1 MMLPYCRRLLLC
13 ATTCLPFLYFAAARA
28 QAPAKTTE
36 EIVVTAEKR
45 ASTIQKT
52 AISITALKGSDLV
65 RNGITSVQQVAQQ
78 VPGVSFKTGG
88 PGQTE
93 LEMRGLNSGGGNSAT
108 VGFYLDETPLSTFA
122 YATAGKV
129 VIDPDLYDIDRI
141 EILRGPQG
149 TLYGSGSMGGTFR
162 VLTNQPDPGK
172 MSGSL
177 HLTGGGTEGGGLNGG
192 FDAMLN
198 VPIVDDKAAFRV
210 VVTDRFLSGWIDR
223 IVLNPFPLPTDGGLV
238 RGNVLGAPA
247 ASRKSDVN
255 DEHLQSVRTS
265 LLLHPNDNLTITP
278 AYFFQGVKQGG
289 QSLVDVPPGTEAHYQ
304 PFAQAEPVHDTFFLV
319 SLGIKYDLGW
329 ASLSSSTAYWHR
341 ALSQVQDGSEVLQD
355 VLALPGYNVA
365 DGGIGNDP
373 WTENDTASQVS
384 QEVRLASSG
393 EGPLKWIAGVF
404 YSATASRT
412 IEFSN
417 DPAAA
422 PVLGVAELYHED
434 VPQFFRQEAVFGEAT
449 YSILPSLKATA
460 GLRYYNYNS
469 EFTAVEYGFF
479 GPYGTLQPGGST
491 SRENDQGVNPKFTLA
506 WLPASDL
513 TLYATAAKG
522 FRPGGGNESVPT
534 SGTAEGAACAASLA
548 ALGKTANPVTYG
560 PDSLWSYE
568 LGEKARLLGDR
579 VTLNSDV
586 YYEHW
591 RAIQRAV
598 TLTCGYIYTDN
609 AGEADIYGGEVELSA
624 RLTNAL
630 TLNANVGYTYATYA
644 QNNVETGVVKGEDL
658 PDVARFSSTQ
668 SVVYAAPL
676 ADSVNLTARVANSYV
691 SSRQDVNYAI
701 DHLPGYDTASARVSL
716 DFRTGWSAGLFVDN
730 LGNSHALLSA
740 INSIVLNIPTLT
752 RDTTLRPRTFGLDLT
767 YKF

>member
-1 MMLPYCRRLLLC
+1 MPPSCRTLLLC
-13 ATTCLPFLYFAAARA
+13 ATASLPIAAVA
-28 QAPAKTTE
+28 QTAPKPVE

-45 ASTIQKT
+45 GSTIQKT
-52 AISITALKGSDLV
+52 PISITALKGADLV
-65 RNGITSVQQVAQQ
+65 RNGIVSVQQVAQQ

-93 LEMRGLNSGGGNSAT
+93 LEMRGLNSAGGNSAT

-162 VLTNQPDPGK
+162 VLTNQPDPSK
-172 MSGSL
+172 MSGSF
-177 HLTGGGTEGGGLNGG
+177 HLNGGGTEGGGLNGG

-198 VPIVDDKAAFRV
+198 VPIVQDKAALRV

-223 IVLNPFPLPTDGGLV
+223 IVETPFPLPTDGGLV
-238 RGNVLGAPA
+238 RGNVLGAPING
-247 ASRKSDVN
+247 RKSDVN
-255 DEHLQSVRTS
+255 DEHLQSARAS
-265 LLLHPNDNLTITP
+265 LLLRPTDSLTITP
-278 AYFFQGVKQGG
+278 AYFMQAVHLGG
-289 QSLVDVPPGTEAHYQ
+289 QSLVDVPPDNEAHYQ
-304 PFAQAEPVHDTFFLV
+304 PFAQSEPVHDSFFLG

-329 ASLSSSTAYWHR
+329 ASLSSSTSYWHR

-355 VLALPGYNVA
+355 VLALPGYGVA

-373 WTENDTASQVS
+373 WVENDTASQLS
-384 QEVRLASSG
+384 EEVRLASSG
-393 EGPLKWIAGVF
+393 TGPLSWIAGVF

-412 IEFSN
+412 IQFSN

-422 PVLGVAELYHED
+422 SVLGVAELYHED
-434 VPQFFRQEAVFGEAT
+434 VPQTFKQEAVFGEAT
-449 YSILPSLKATA
+449 YSILPTLKLTA

-469 EFTAVEYGFF
+469 DFTAVEYGFF

-491 SRENDQGVNPKFTLA
+491 STEHDQGINPKFNVA
-506 WLPASDL
+506 WLPDRDL
-513 TLYATAAKG
+513 TLYATVAKG
-522 FRPGGGNESVPT
+522 FRPGGGNETVPT
-534 SGTAEGAACAASLA
+534 AGTAEGVACAASLA
-548 ALGKTANPVTYG
+548 ALGKTSNPDTYG
-560 PDSLWSYE
+560 PDSIWSYE

-579 VTLNSDV
+579 VTLNADV

-591 RAIQRAV
+591 RAIQREV

-609 AGEADIYGGEVELSA
+609 AGEANIYGGELELSA
-624 RLTNAL
+624 QVTDAL
-630 TLNANVGYTYATYA
+630 TLNANLGYADATYA
-644 QNNVETGVVKGEDL
+644 ANNVETGVVKGEVL
-658 PDVARFSSTQ
+658 PDVARFTSTQ
-668 SVVYAAPL
+668 SLVYTAPIT
-676 ADSVNLTARVANSYV
+676 DTINLSARFSNSYV
-691 SSRQDVNYAI
+691 SSRQDVTYYI
-701 DHLPGYDTASARVSL
+701 DRLPGYDTASARISA
-716 DFRTGWSAGLFVDN
+716 DFLGGWSAGIFADN

-740 INSIVLNIPTLT
+740 INSQVLNIPTLT

>member
-1 MMLPYCRRLLLC
+1 MPPSCRTLLLC
-13 ATTCLPFLYFAAARA
+13 ATACLPIAARA
-28 QAPAKTTE
+28 QTVPKPVE

-45 ASTIQKT
+45 GSTIQKT
-52 AISITALKGSDLV
+52 PISITALKGADLV
-65 RNGITSVQQVAQQ
+65 RNGIVSVQQVAQQ

-93 LEMRGLNSGGGNSAT
+93 LEMRGLNSAGGNSAT
-108 VGFYLDETPLSTFA
+108 VDFYLDETPLSTFA

-141 EILRGPQG
+141 EVLRGPQG

-162 VLTNQPDPGK
+162 VLTNQPDPSK

-198 VPIVDDKAAFRV
+198 VPIVQDKAALRV
-210 VVTDRFLSGWIDR
+210 VVTDRSLSGWIDR

-238 RGNVLGAPA
+238 RGNVLGAPV

-255 DEHLQSVRTS
+255 DEHLQSARAS
-265 LLLHPNDNLTITP
+265 LLLRPNDDLTITP
-278 AYFFQGVKQGG
+278 AYFMQSVHLGG
-289 QSLVDVPPGTEAHYQ
+289 QSLVDVPPDTEAHYQ
-304 PFAQAEPVHDTFFLV
+304 PFAQSEPVHDSFFLV
-319 SLGIKYDLGW
+319 SLGLKYDLGW
-329 ASLSSSTAYWHR
+329 ANLSSSTSYWHR

-355 VLALPGYNVA
+355 VLALPGYGVA

-373 WTENDTASQVS
+373 WVENDTASQLS
-384 QEVRLASSG
+384 EELRLASSG
-393 EGPLKWIAGVF
+393 TGPLSWIAGVF

-412 IEFSN
+412 IQFSN

-434 VPQFFRQEAVFGEAT
+434 VPQTFKQEAVFGEAT
-449 YSILPSLKATA
+449 YSILPTLKLTA

-469 EFTAVEYGFF
+469 DFTAVEYGFF

-491 SRENDQGVNPKFTLA
+491 STEHDQGINPKFNLA
-506 WLPASDL
+506 WLPDPDL
-513 TLYATAAKG
+513 TLYATVAKG
-522 FRPGGGNESVPT
+522 FRPGGGNETVPT
-534 SGTAEGAACAASLA
+534 AGTAEGVACAASLA
-548 ALGKTANPVTYG
+548 SLGKTSNPETYG
-560 PDSLWSYE
+560 PDSIWSYE

-579 VTLNSDV
+579 VTLNGAI

-591 RAIQRAV
+591 RAIQREV

-609 AGEADIYGGEVELSA
+609 AGEANIYGGELELSA
-624 RLTNAL
+624 RLTDGL
-630 TLNANVGYTYATYA
+630 TLNANLGYADASYAA
-644 QNNVETGVVKGEDL
+644 NNVETGVVKGEVL
-658 PDVARFSSTQ
+658 PDVARFTSTQ
-668 SVVYAAPL
+668 SLVYTAPVS
-676 ADSVNLTARVANSYV
+676 DTVNLSARFSNSYV
-691 SSRQDVNYAI
+691 SSRQDLTYYI
-701 DHLPGYDTASARVSL
+701 DRLPGYDTASARISA
-716 DFRTGWSAGLFVDN
+716 DFLSGWSAGIFADN
-730 LGNSHALLSA
+730 IGNSHALLSA
-740 INSIVLNIPTLT
+740 INSQVLNIPTLT